1 MLFIKKYQY
10 NNRKNEK
17 AYGKWYGKAL
27 ILDTVE
33 TDNLCEAIEE
43 KCTVHSADVKAVLI
57 ALKKVVAEKLQS
69 GYRVHLEGL
78 GYLKLGV
85 KTSGAETLEDFNTS
99 IHVKSTHVLFQ
110 PEKSLNGN
118 HFTNPLTAGVRF
130 RDAASLASGS
140 EGGSSS
146 SGSGSGSGNGGGNSG
161 GGGAVEEQP

>member
-17 AYGKWYGKAL
+17 AFGKWYGKAL

-33 TDNLCEAIEE
+33 TDSLCEAIEE

-78 GYLKLGV
+78 GFLKLGV
-85 KTSGAETLEDFNTS
+85 RTSGAETMEDFNS
-99 IHVKSTHVLFQ
+99 SQHVKSTHVLFQ
-110 PEKSLNGN
+110 PEKSLDGS

-130 RDAASLASGS
+130 RDAASLTSDGA
-140 EGGSSS
+140 
-146 SGSGSGSGNGGGNSG
+146 GSGSGSGNSGGNSG
-161 GGGAVEEQP
+161 GGSVEEEP